1 MGKLSN
7 RFTGLTTAL
16 ALTIV
21 GCGDGITGVDSGD
34 VLTANEV
41 AAVVAA
47 FGSALESAGVSTGTQ
62 GAAGPAQAPI
72 SLNQSFDVSVECESG
87 TFDVSGSVAGSIDDE
102 TFDLDLSMNVRWQPN
117 ECVIGAGENTVTLD
131 GAPRVELALEMTS
144 SQEVVTLSGRET
156 GGFGFT
162 TSDGR
167 IGSCA
172 FDVTFSIVSDGPAES
187 NAVTGTVCKLDASS
201 FDTFGL

>member
-1 MGKLSN
+1 MLKLSN
-7 RFTGLTTAL
+7 RFTGLTIAL
-16 ALTIV
+16 ALTVV

-34 VLTANEV
+34 VLTPDEV

-47 FGSALESAGVSTGTQ
+47 FGSALQAAGVSTTQ

-87 TFDVSGSVAGSIDDE
+87 TFDVSGSVAGSIDDT

-117 ECVIGAGENTVTLD
+117 ECVVGAGENTVTLD
-131 GAPRVELALEMTS
+131 GDPRVELALEMTS

-156 GGFGFT
+156 GGFSFT

-167 IGSCA
+167 EGSCA
-172 FDVTFSIVSDGPAES
+172 FDVTFSIVSDGPVES

>member
-7 RFTGLTTAL
+7 RLTGLATAL
-16 ALTIV
+16 ALTVV

-34 VLTANEV
+34 VLTPDEV

-47 FGSALESAGVSTGTQ
+47 FGSAFASAGVSTTQ

-87 TFDVSGSVAGSIDDE
+87 TFDVSGSMAGSVDDT
-102 TFDLDLSMNVRWQPN
+102 TFDMDLTMNVRWQPN
-117 ECVIGAGENTVTLD
+117 ACVVGAGENTVTLA

-144 SQEVVTLSGRET
+144 SQEVVTMSGRET
-156 GGFGFT
+156 GGFSFT

-167 IGSCA
+167 TGSCA
-172 FDVTFSIVSDGPAES
+172 FDVTFSIVSDGPIES
-187 NAVTGTVCKLDASS
+187 STVTGTVCRLSASS